1 MIHAARSK
9 KADLTVVWLVLANA
23 YGSIPYDL
31 NRTALKHYHIPNHIK
46 EIISSYLQGLKLH
59 FKMKDYITQWQHL
72 ERGTVTGRTVSPI
85 LFVMG
90 MNFTIKA
97 RETETK
103 SPMMDSGVNLRSC
116 DQGLHGQCHNQFV
129 IGIS

>member
-1 MIHAARSK
+1 MIHEARSK

-31 NRTALKHYHIPNHIK
+31 IRTALKHYHIPHHIK
-46 EIISSYLQGLKLH
+46 EIISSDLQGLKFC
-59 FKMKDYITQWQHL
+59 FKKKDYITQWQHL

-90 MNFTIKA
+90 MNLIIKA
-97 RETETK
+97 GETETR
-103 SPMMDSGVNLRSC
+103 SSMMDSGVNLRFC
-116 DQGLHGQCHNQFV
+116 DQGLHGRCPNQFV
-129 IGIS
+129 VGIS